1 MGTIVYHIIQAQG
14 HQDDVE
20 EHQKKHSPKEEGK
33 NDEKFEVSAH
43 THHREDGKSE
53 VHFQGKVTLKDE
65 DYYKYIEKYGHHF
78 SKKLSEYIVE
88 EFITSGNK
96 IPYDKVEEI
105 LKQSDEEL
113 DEGHTI
119 ADLYYVANMIKA
131 RHSNST
137 IKSDAHV
144 IMLAVEYLNDPN
156 KSEGET
162 FCEWFDGL
170 KRKNKTISWNNF
182 M

>member
-1 MGTIVYHIIQAQG
+1 MGTRVYHVIKT
-14 HQDDVE
+14 HKHEDDKHNK
-20 EHQKKHSPKEEGK
+20 EHHAREKETEKH
-33 NDEKFEVSAH
+33 DEKFEMSAH

-53 VHFQGKVTLKDE
+53 VHFKGKMTLKDE
-65 DYYKYIEKYGHHF
+65 EYYKYIAKYGHHF
-78 SKKLSEYIVE
+78 SKKLSEHLVGE
-88 EFITSGNK
+88 LITSTNK

-113 DEGHTI
+113 DEGHTV
-119 ADLYYVANMIKA
+119 ADLHYVANMIKA
-131 RHSNST
+131 RHSSST

-144 IMLAVEYLNDPN
+144 VMLAIEYLNDPN

-170 KRKNKTISWNNF
+170 KRKNKKISWNNF